1 MCINV
6 TPEKTTLDTIC
17 GVGSDPELD
26 QLISSLAHINR
37 QKPKPLVDTM
47 MWWRRAKGEEVIN
60 AKKMLTDVSYL
71 RLLCCSSADPL
82 LDSVEQPSSKGSSKT
97 AHRLLQC
104 TISRSRSI
112 RLYHREPEFCDITIT
127 GGDSPPSRTAV
138 SSVNILA
145 LQSFNRGVQPV

>member
-60 AKKMLTDVSYL
+60 AKKMLTDVSYFGSF
-71 RLLCCSSADPL
+71 CCSSADSL
-82 LDSVEQPSSKGSSKT
+82 IDSGGQPSSKGSSKT
-97 AHRLLQC
+97 THRLLQC
-104 TISRSRSI
+104 TISRSRSSK
-112 RLYHREPEFCDITIT
+112 LYHREPELCDITIT

-138 SSVNILA
+138 SSINILA
-145 LQSFNRGVQPV
+145 LQGLNRSLQPV

>member
-60 AKKMLTDVSYL
+60 AKKMLTDVSDL
-71 RLLCCSSADPL
+71 GLLCCSSADSLIDP
-82 LDSVEQPSSKGSSKT
+82 VGQPSSKGSSKT
-97 AHRLLQC
+97 THRLLKFP
-104 TISRSRSI
+104 ISRGRSC
-112 RLYHREPEFCDITIT
+112 RLCHGKPKLCDIAIV

-145 LQSFNRGVQPV
+145 LQSLNRSVQPV

>member
-60 AKKMLTDVSYL
+60 AKKMLTDVRDL
-71 RLLCCSSADPL
+71 RLFCCSCADL
-82 LDSVEQPSSKGSSKT
+82 LIDTVGQPGSK
-97 AHRLLQC
+97 
-104 TISRSRSI
+104 
-112 RLYHREPEFCDITIT
+112 
-127 GGDSPPSRTAV
+127 
-138 SSVNILA
+138 
-145 LQSFNRGVQPV
+145 

>member
-60 AKKMLTDVSYL
+60 AKRMLTDVSDL
-71 RLLCCSSADPL
+71 RLLCCSSADSLIDP
-82 LDSVEQPSSKGSSKT
+82 VGQPSSKGSSKT
-97 AHRLLQC
+97 TYRLLKC
-104 TISRSRSI
+104 TISRRRSSR
-112 RLYHREPEFCDITIT
+112 LCHRKPELCDITIA
-127 GGDSPPSRTAV
+127 GRDSPPSRTAV

-145 LQSFNRGVQPV
+145 LQSLNRSVQPV